1 METTTAL
8 LTLAGATLAATVA
21 YLWRRSRRLAR
32 SLAEAARQTDEAA
45 RTNSELATLVA
56 LGNDTNHKLACQL
69 YGQVAVDRAIRQA
82 RNRGVS

>member
-56 LGNDTNHKLACQL
+56 LGNDTNHRLACRI
-69 YGQVAVDRAIRQA
+69 YGRAAVDRAMREA
-82 RNRGVS
+82 REKGVS